1 MPIPST
7 GEMLVKAE
15 AKAIILEQA
24 LMEMA
29 SVVATRQPEAFPE
42 IKRNIVERLD
52 PKSVSHVRL
61 PEADFTNSIDEKEI
75 QQKAFGLA
83 VEVVKV
89 ALDRASHRRCPR

>member
-15 AKAIILEQA
+15 AKAIILEHA

-29 SVVATRQPEAFPE
+29 SVVAARQPQSFPE
-42 IKRNIVERLD
+42 IVRNVIERLD
-52 PKSVSHVRL
+52 PKSVRHVRL
-61 PEADFTNSIDEKEI
+61 PEADFTNSVDEKDI

-89 ALDRASHRRCPR
+89 ALDRASHRSRPR